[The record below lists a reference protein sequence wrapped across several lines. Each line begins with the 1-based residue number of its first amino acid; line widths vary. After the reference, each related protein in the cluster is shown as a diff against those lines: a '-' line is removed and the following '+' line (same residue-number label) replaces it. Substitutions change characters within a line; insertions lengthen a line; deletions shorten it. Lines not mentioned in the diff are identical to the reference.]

1 MKQMLS
7 GGAEVGHT
15 ILYYYMIQD
24 ARDYKNITNKKQK
37 YSYVHRIVIRRK

>member
-24 ARDYKNITNKKQK
+24 ARDYKKKIIKKNIYN
-37 YSYVHRIVIRRK
+37 I